1 MSGRKKT
8 AVNRRGSANFIVGS
22 SGVQSHFQR
31 PDYVSQMTSTMNSIM
46 EEKMDIPSIALRD
59 FFC

>member
-1 MSGRKKT
+1 
-8 AVNRRGSANFIVGS
+8 
-22 SGVQSHFQR
+22 
-31 PDYVSQMTSTMNSIM
+31 MTSTMNSIM